1 MNWIKRK
8 LSQFIENRGYVPT
21 YICNNRVMSV
31 RRELE
36 TKIEQ
41 EYNLNLDRLISEI
54 HMVNITKV
62 RLKNPQI
69 CRWYEDN
76 DISQPPSVAYT
87 EDKPPESKWYTYQVL
102 IDIPKLQRIHQELHL
117 SQNSYEFEYLKQS
130 ILRDI
135 EKNLDALMKVEL
147 GVR

>member
-54 HMVNITKV
+54 RMVNMIKV
-62 RLKNPQI
+62 RLENPI
-69 CRWYEDN
+69 AYRWYDFT
-76 DISQPPSVAYT
+76 DLSQPPSVAYT
-87 EDKPPESKWYTYQVL
+87 EDKPPDSRWYTYQVM
-102 IDIPKLQRIHQELHL
+102 IDVPKLQRIYQELHL
-117 SQNSYEFEYLKQS
+117 SQDSYEFEYLKAS
-130 ILRDI
+130 VLRNI